1 MILVG
6 DTTDVGGE
14 VVGLGGGCPPLEGN
28 QTSGREG
35 RAGRD
40 KYKYVTISDRS

>member
-14 VVGLGGGCPPLEGN
+14 VVGLGGGCPPPRRKSDVGKGGK
-28 QTSGREG
+28 GRKG
-35 RAGRD
+35 Q
-40 KYKYVTISDRS
+40 V